1 MGQAFAAAYR
11 RSFRFAE
18 HSRIK
23 WAVSLATISR
33 NIWWRKTVSNLTAF
47 ATAAI
52 ELPLFLLV
60 EQPGEHALNGSV
72 TLFQRGWCHTPFLLF
87 NQSL

>member
-23 WAVSLATISR
+23 IEISLATISR
-33 NIWWRKTVSNLTAF
+33 NIGRAKRRSAWRR
-47 ATAAI
+47 
-52 ELPLFLLV
+52 
-60 EQPGEHALNGSV
+60 
-72 TLFQRGWCHTPFLLF
+72 FQRRRSDCRCFFWSSGPANTP
-87 NQSL
+87 